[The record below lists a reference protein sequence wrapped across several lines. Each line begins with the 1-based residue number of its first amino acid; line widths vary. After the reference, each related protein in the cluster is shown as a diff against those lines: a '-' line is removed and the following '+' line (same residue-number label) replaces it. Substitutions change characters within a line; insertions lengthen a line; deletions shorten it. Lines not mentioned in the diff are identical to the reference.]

1 MQAKKRIEK
10 ERVSELFMTP
20 EYSVLASPTKKVV
33 KYIMEMEENGEYAL
47 SIRASCEIAGA
58 DRHRVGRKL
67 EKIRNGHPYDQVGRP
82 PIINEQESKIL
93 ESVIMQAIER
103 RNCKTVSEIAEIA
116 RNIVSERTFMALTG
130 KTISTQ
136 TIKRWLEAHGFILS
150 KPLST
155 YAAKA
160 MSDQETMAKMY
171 KNLHSLC
178 EFGQYPDSLIFN
190 MDESWVSTEKKQ
202 GKGYVAHTEDT
213 HPIALQAE
221 YGKHVTIIVCISKM
235 TDVVPPVYILPEEGK
250 EEGLKKTH
258 SLQGIRF
265 YYQRAGFMTGDIMAQ
280 WLVDHFIP
288 YVNMIRGSNLN
299 QHALLICDAHVSR
312 RNSEVCRILKE
323 NNIDMLVLPAHVTSV
338 VQPLDIGVFALYKEH
353 VRKHFKGDGGLYAL
367 LYASS
372 AAFRIATNCI
382 TLDSAWNNSKLFIED
397 WKGFVKTFPQKELI
411 PPKRKSKRFISNY
424 IVTSFNIESSVWV

>member
-1 MQAKKRIEK
+1 
-10 ERVSELFMTP
+10 
-20 EYSVLASPTKKVV
+20 
-33 KYIMEMEENGEYAL
+33 
-47 SIRASCEIAGA
+47 
-58 DRHRVGRKL
+58 
-67 EKIRNGHPYDQVGRP
+67 
-82 PIINEQESKIL
+82 
-93 ESVIMQAIER
+93 
-103 RNCKTVSEIAEIA
+103 
-116 RNIVSERTFMALTG
+116 
-130 KTISTQ
+130 
-136 TIKRWLEAHGFILS
+136 
-150 KPLST
+150 
-155 YAAKA
+155 
-160 MSDQETMAKMY
+160 
-171 KNLHSLC
+171 
-178 EFGQYPDSLIFN
+178 
-190 MDESWVSTEKKQ
+190 MDESWVSTEKNQ

-258 SLQGIRF
+258 GLQGIRF

-338 VQPLDIGVFALYKEH
+338 VQPLDIRVFALHMEH
-353 VRKHFKGDGGLYAL
+353 IRKHFKGDGGLYAL

-372 AAFRIATNCI
+372 AVFRIATNCI
-382 TLDSAWNNSKLFIED
+382 TLDNAWQESNQSIED
-397 WKGFVKTFPQKELI
+397 WEDRSQTTSDP
-411 PPKRKSKRFISNY
+411 SKRQDRCSQSNCRSVSYNRELSACIY
-424 IVTSFNIESSVWV
+424 IENTSYK